1 MYVGKAYKLSEFL
14 FWTRKSIYKLIFLGA
29 IPVVLYEAFD
39 LEWLAIPWT
48 VVALLG
54 TATAFIVGF
63 KNTQTY
69 NRTAEAGHI
78 WTSIINSSRSWGLI
92 ARDFINE
99 PEKTKKLLYR
109 HLAWLT
115 ILRFQLR
122 EKRVWESTD
131 QSHNAEYQKYYT
143 IPEHECELEV
153 ELQKYLSS
161 ADLEYILSKK
171 NRGAQLMSLQSR
183 LIKELYDQEK
193 ILLLQF
199 TEIHKGIREFLALQ
213 GRCEGIKDS
222 PYPRQ
227 YAIINTF
234 LVKVFCFILPF
245 GMLRELD
252 KANELVMG
260 FMHGHMVWL
269 TVPFSVLISWMYT
282 SLGQVGES
290 TENPFEGSAN
300 DVPISFF
307 CEMIE
312 IDIREM
318 LDETQVPVLTQPRHD
333 ILL

>member
-14 FWTRKSIYKLIFLGA
+14 FWTRKSIYKLIFLGV
-29 IPVVLYEAFD
+29 IPVVLYEGFD
-39 LEWLAIPWT
+39 LQWLAIPWT

-54 TATAFIVGF
+54 TVTAFIVGF

-69 NRTAEAGHI
+69 NRTAEAGQI

-131 QSHNAEYQKYYT
+131 QSHNAEYQKYYN

-153 ELQKYLSS
+153 ELQKYLSA

-171 NRGAQLMSLQSR
+171 NRGAQLMSLQSS
-183 LIKELYDQEK
+183 LVKELYDQEK

-199 TEIHKGIREFLALQ
+199 TEIHKGIREFLSLQ
-213 GRCEGIKDS
+213 GRCEGIKDA

-312 IDIREM
+312 IDLREM
-318 LDETQVPVLTQPRHD
+318 LDETQIPVLTQPRHD

>member
-14 FWTRKSIYKLIFLGA
+14 FWTRKSIYRLFFLGV
-29 IPVVLYEAFD
+29 IPVVLYEALD
-39 LEWLAIPWT
+39 LQWLAIPWT

-92 ARDFINE
+92 ARDFISE
-99 PEKTKKLLYR
+99 RDQSRKLIYR

-143 IPEHECELEV
+143 IPEQECELEV
-153 ELQKYLSS
+153 ELQKYLS
-161 ADLEYILSKK
+161 AEDLEYILSKK
-171 NRGAQLMSLQSR
+171 NRGAQLMGLQSR
-183 LIKELYDQEK
+183 LIKELYDGEK
-193 ILLLQF
+193 IMLLQF
-199 TEIHKGIREFLALQ
+199 TEIHKCIREFLSLQ
-213 GRCEGIKDS
+213 GRCEEIKDS

-318 LDETQVPVLTQPRHD
+318 LDETQIPVLTQPRHD